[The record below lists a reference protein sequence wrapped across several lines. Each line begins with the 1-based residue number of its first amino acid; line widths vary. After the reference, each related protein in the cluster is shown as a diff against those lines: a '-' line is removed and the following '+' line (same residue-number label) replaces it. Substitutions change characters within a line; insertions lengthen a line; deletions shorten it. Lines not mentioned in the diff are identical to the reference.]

1 MGKMKDKYIEYE
13 INQAG
18 LTLNHT
24 QYEMSVLKQRKEN
37 IEAIAK
43 NMLNAFDEYEGVS
56 EHNKKMIAH
65 YKKELTEYFRQNE
78 L

>member
-1 MGKMKDKYIEYE
+1 MGRMKDKYIEFE
-13 INQAG
+13 LEKAG
-18 LTLNHT
+18 LTLHHT
-24 QYEMSVLKQRKEN
+24 MYEMNILKERKEN

-43 NMLNAFDEYEGVS
+43 NMINAFDEYEGVS

-65 YKKELTEYFRQNE
+65 YKKELIEYFRQNE